1 MNKSARKKT
10 AALYIAGAAVL
21 GFIGISNSLPTVS
34 AAPPAKTATATESK
48 ASQSVNSFLNSFYKP
63 ALKGQ
68 FPEDAIKPLKAPT
81 LGKTTRQEIIKAIG
95 EPEEAGTGAN
105 AFDSYHG
112 SMGQP
117 SLAFSYKSKK
127 LQEMR
132 YFGTGV
138 ERQQNLGSITQK
150 ILMKQWGMPNS
161 TSTFKT
167 GKLTQ
172 KKLVYIR
179 GDYQLEFIF
188 DSSTDLNHINLTY
201 KDAK

>member
-68 FPEDAIKPLKAPT
+68 FPEDAVKPLKAPT

-117 SLAFSYKSKK
+117 SLAFFSPTNRRSFKK
-127 LQEMR
+127 CVTLARESSVNR
-132 YFGTGV
+132 ISAA
-138 ERQQNLGSITQK
+138 L
-150 ILMKQWGMPNS
+150 L
-161 TSTFKT
+161 
-167 GKLTQ
+167 
-172 KKLVYIR
+172 KK
-179 GDYQLEFIF
+179 F
-188 DSSTDLNHINLTY
+188 
-201 KDAK
+201 